1 MKSSFARTFLP
12 AVAAFLAA
20 CSPTPAGAR
29 SLFASEADSQW
40 HLPERLH
47 EVSGLAVSPDGR
59 LFAHDDEI
67 ATIYEI
73 DFAGGAIVKRFAV
86 GSEPVTGD
94 FEGLTITPEG
104 DFWLTDSEGR
114 LLRFREGADDARVP
128 FERFNAGVGEDC
140 EVEGIAYHASDQS
153 FVLACKRLKG
163 GNRASRESAP
173 LLRAWSIGET
183 EARSW
188 GPTGAD
194 LARAAQVRAFRPSGL
209 EFDPRSGHLI
219 VISAND
225 GAIAELDAAGALVS
239 ARALGDRHRQ
249 TEGVAILP
257 DGSLI
262 LADEGGNDQ
271 ALISRYLRLP

>member
-1 MKSSFARTFLP
+1 MTRPFGFTSLIA
-12 AVAAFLAA
+12 AAAFLAA
-20 CSPTPAGAR
+20 CSPAPAGAR
-29 SLFASEADSQW
+29 SLFASEADRQW
-40 HLPERLH
+40 NLPERLH

-73 DFAGGAIVKRFAV
+73 DFAGGAIVKRFTV
-86 GSEPVTGD
+86 GAQPLTGD
-94 FEGLTITPEG
+94 FEGLTITPDG

-114 LLRFREGADDARVP
+114 LLRFREGADNARVE
-128 FERFNAGVGEDC
+128 FDRFSTHVGEDC
-140 EVEGIAYHASDQS
+140 EVEGIAYQASEQNL
-153 FVLACKRLKG
+153 VLACKRLKG
-163 GNRASRESAP
+163 GSRASRDSAP
-173 LLRAWSIGET
+173 LLRAWRVGED

-188 GPTGAD
+188 GPTSAD
-194 LARAAQVRAFRPSGL
+194 LAQAAQVRSFQPSGL
-209 EFDPRSGHLI
+209 EFDPRSGRLI

-225 GAIAELDAAGALVS
+225 GAIAELDPTGALIS
-239 ARALGDRHRQ
+239 AHPLGERHRQ